1 MINSKLMEVEMS
13 EVEIARSLFKGLEMR
28 TSKYKQE
35 HIVRLLCIQELLR
48 ETRKQIKSCEY

>member
-1 MINSKLMEVEMS
+1 MS